1 MDELNIDIHNEVY
14 LIPWKEEWAHIFLVE
29 KQNILAALA
38 VSEHTAD
45 IRHVGSTSVR
55 GMVAKPIIDIQ
66 ICPDRGIPLEAI
78 IADLERIG
86 YKNLGDGGRV
96 GRYFLSR
103 GDKPN
108 ETFYVHLC
116 YEDNQVAKDQLT
128 FQWIEST
135 NLTVWRKYKRL
146 KILLADAFPDDREM
160 YRELK
165 GLFIEGV
172 LSAYRQAAGEDF
184 EEG

>member
-1 MDELNIDIHNEVY
+1 MDAGGSIHTV
-14 LIPWKEEWAHIFLVE
+14 PVLV
-29 KQNILAALA
+29 
-38 VSEHTAD
+38 H
-45 IRHVGSTSVR
+45 H
-55 GMVAKPIIDIQ
+55 
-66 ICPDRGIPLEAI
+66 
-78 IADLERIG
+78 
-86 YKNLGDGGRV
+86 
-96 GRYFLSR
+96 LS
-103 GDKPN
+103 
-108 ETFYVHLC
+108 
-116 YEDNQVAKDQLT
+116 KDQLT

>member
-1 MDELNIDIHNEVY
+1 MALTLHCLRLNPASRPRLQGCVPTARYGFAGFGLPPNCTTNAEL
-14 LIPWKEEWAHIFLVE
+14 AH
-29 KQNILAALA
+29 
-38 VSEHTAD
+38 
-45 IRHVGSTSVR
+45 
-55 GMVAKPIIDIQ
+55 
-66 ICPDRGIPLEAI
+66 PLEAI

-86 YKNLGDGGRV
+86 YKNLGDGGRA

-116 YEDNQVAKDQLT
+116 YEDNQMAKDQLT
-128 FQWIEST
+128 FKWIEGT
-135 NLTVWRKYKRL
+135 NLTVRRKYKRL
-146 KILLADAFPDDREM
+146 KIMLADAFPDDRDM

>member
-1 MDELNIDIHNEVY
+1 MDGLNVDIHREVY
-14 LIPWKEEWAHIFLVE
+14 LVPWKKEWAHIFRME
-29 KQNILAALA
+29 KQNILSTLAA
-38 VSEHTAD
+38 SDHTAD

-55 GMVAKPIIDIQ
+55 EMIAKPISDIQ
-66 ICPDRGIPLEAI
+66 ICPDKHIPLEAI

-108 ETFYVHLC
+108 ETFNVHLC
-116 YEDNQVAKDQLT
+116 YEDHQVAKDQLT
-128 FQWIEST
+128 FKWIEST
-135 NLTVWRKYKRL
+135 NLTVHRKYKRL
-146 KILLADAFPDDREM
+146 KVLLADAFPDDREM

>member
-1 MDELNIDIHNEVY
+1 MDEMNIDIHREIY
-14 LIPWKEEWAHIFLVE
+14 LVPWKKEWAHIFHME
-29 KQNILAALA
+29 KQNILAVLA
-38 VSEHTAD
+38 ASEHTAD
-45 IRHVGSTSVR
+45 VRHVGSTSVR
-55 GMVAKPIIDIQ
+55 DMVAKPLIDIL
-66 ICPDRGIPLEAI
+66 ICPDRDIPLEAI

-86 YKNLGDGGRV
+86 YKNLGDGGRT

-116 YEDNQVAKDQLT
+116 YEDHQVAKDQLT
-128 FQWIEST
+128 FKWIEGT
-135 NLTVWRKYKRL
+135 NLTVRRKYKRL